1 MSEAQYSVI
10 RYNPDPARGERLN
23 IGILLWEEDS
33 ADYRLK
39 IDEEAVKRVIR
50 ENPRLELD
58 ALLYIEPMLSEQL
71 SSAVTPVTA
80 RIKTILG
87 KQHGFPLELSDP
99 LFTKVAA
106 DQSVAGKEEEDG
118 LDATLDKLVHRIVHL
133 KRRGYA
139 GQHPSPRTQM
149 ASRLRPWIKTNAIS
163 SGYSLKSTR
172 TGVNRYVDF
181 FANSGA
187 NVALDVLQLAV
198 TKADEI
204 RQRADAE
211 AFKIYD
217 VRGGGGV
224 NDYLVYC
231 QLADDRQLEAVYS
244 DARTVIE
251 AQGARVL
258 TDPDEA
264 AQALC
269 DAAGKSQ

>member
-1 MSEAQYSVI
+1 MSDAQYSVI

-23 IGILLWEEDS
+23 IGILIWDEES

-39 IDEEAVKRVIR
+39 IDEEATKRVIR

-71 SSAVTPVTA
+71 ASAAVPASA
-80 RIKTILG
+80 RIKTLLDR
-87 KQHGFPLELSDP
+87 QHGFPLEFSEP
-99 LFTKVAA
+99 LFTDIPPDGNLLAE
-106 DQSVAGKEEEDG
+106 DGDG
-118 LDATLDKLVHRIVHL
+118 LDVALDKLVQRIVHP
-133 KRRGYA
+133 KRRG
-139 GQHPSPRTQM
+139 GGGHPSPRAQM
-149 ASRLRPWIKTNAIS
+149 ASMLRPWIKTNAIS
-163 SGYSLKSTR
+163 ASYALKATR
-172 TGVNRYVDF
+172 TGVDRYVDF

-231 QLADDRQLEAVYS
+231 QFASDRQLSGVYD

-258 TDPDEA
+258 TDPEEA
-264 AQALC
+264 VSALA
-269 DAAGKSQ
+269 DAAAKHQ